1 MHIQDAQAAQ
11 GEEVLKCVGVAVG
24 QVLCID
30 DGRLQWDLSLKMDP
44 KINFGLSVNFLDAI
58 IFHMIDN
65 NVNWMKQVVQ

>member
-1 MHIQDAQAAQ
+1 
-11 GEEVLKCVGVAVG
+11 
-24 QVLCID
+24 
-30 DGRLQWDLSLKMDP
+30 MDP